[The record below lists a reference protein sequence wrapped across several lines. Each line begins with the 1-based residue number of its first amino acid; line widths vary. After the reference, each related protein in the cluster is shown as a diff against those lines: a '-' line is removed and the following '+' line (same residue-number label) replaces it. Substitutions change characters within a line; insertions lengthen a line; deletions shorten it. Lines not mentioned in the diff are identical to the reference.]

1 MLIVGY
7 KERKQKQKEEFKAEI
22 LASALALFSEEGY
35 AGFSMRKLA
44 ARIDHSPTTIYL
56 YFKDKDD
63 LLFHICEDLYA
74 ALYNKMQEFRQMQ
87 LPPHEL
93 LRAVYCHYIQYSL
106 SHPEQYKVVFFSNPH
121 LYGPP
126 EEYLARETM
135 SNRCWKS
142 ICEVVDD
149 CLQKG
154 FFRPMESSTL
164 SIVLWSAVHGLVSS
178 LIFTKDFPMPP
189 SEKMIEMLFEG
200 LFNGYCT

>member
-1 MLIVGY
+1 VLIVGY

-22 LASALALFSEEGY
+22 LASALALFNEEGY

-63 LLFHICEDLYA
+63 LLFHICENLYA
-74 ALYNKMQEFRQMQ
+74 ALYDKMQEFRQMQ
-87 LPPHEL
+87 LPPYEL
-93 LRAVYCHYIQYSL
+93 LRAVYRHYIQYSL

-126 EEYLARETM
+126 EEYLARDTM
-135 SNRCWKS
+135 SSRCWKS
-142 ICEVVDD
+142 ICDVVDD
-149 CLQKG
+149 CIQKG
-154 FFRPMESSTL
+154 FFRPMESCTL

-178 LIFTKDFPMPP
+178 LIFTKDFPMPS
-189 SEKMIEMLFEG
+189 SESMTEMLFEG
-200 LFNGYCT
+200 LFNGYCA

>member
-1 MLIVGY
+1 MGY

-74 ALYNKMQEFRQMQ
+74 ALYDKMQEFQQMQ
-87 LPPHEL
+87 LPSHEL
-93 LRAVYCHYIQYSL
+93 LRAVYRHYIQYSL

-126 EEYLARETM
+126 EEYLARDTM
-135 SNRCWKS
+135 SSRCWKS
-142 ICEVVDD
+142 ICDVVDD
-149 CLQKG
+149 CIRKG

-178 LIFTKDFPMPP
+178 LIFTKDFPMPS
-189 SEKMIEMLFEG
+189 SESMTEMLFEG
-200 LFNGYCT
+200 LFNGYCA